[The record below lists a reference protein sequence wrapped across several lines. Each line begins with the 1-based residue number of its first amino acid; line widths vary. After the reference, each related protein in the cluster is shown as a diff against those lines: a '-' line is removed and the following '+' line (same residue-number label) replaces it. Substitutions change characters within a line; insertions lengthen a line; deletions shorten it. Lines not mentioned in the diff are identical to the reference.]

1 MREMAARATYLCA
14 ALIAL
19 SAGAYH
25 GLRLSGIAGAGPE
38 PTSLAR
44 PLDELPTELNGWVG
58 EDVELSANVVRVA
71 GADDYLR
78 RDYRDG
84 DRNTVSLYI
93 AFYGSVTDRVPH
105 GPTVCYPSQGWR
117 TDHDEMIV
125 VRTAVEGFESLKT
138 RKLRY
143 ERDGAR
149 VAVLYWY
156 AANGIQQVDPTLQK
170 LSAAFRDLMGRGGA
184 YVFQVMVT
192 VPTAGSSDEAFTSLE
207 RFLGDAFAAVASH
220 FPANV
225 QDEGRAGGS

>member
-1 MREMAARATYLCA
+1 MAGRRTYLCA
-14 ALIAL
+14 GLIAL
-19 SAGAYH
+19 AAVSYH
-25 GLRLSGIAGAGPE
+25 GLRLSGRVGGPTK
-38 PTSLAR
+38 PTKLAR
-44 PLDELPTELNGWVG
+44 PLKRLPYELDGWVG
-58 EDVELSANVVRVA
+58 EDVELSANVVSVA

-84 DRNTVSLYI
+84 DGNTVSLYI

-117 TDHDEMIV
+117 TDHDEMIA

-143 ERDGAR
+143 EREGAR

-170 LSAAFRDLMGRGGA
+170 LSAAFRDLTGRGGA
-184 YVFQVMVT
+184 HVFQVMVT
-192 VPTAGSSDEAFTSLE
+192 APTAGSPDEAFTSLD
-207 RFLGDAFAAVASH
+207 RFLGDAFAAIASH

-225 QDEGRAGGS
+225 HDEGRAGES